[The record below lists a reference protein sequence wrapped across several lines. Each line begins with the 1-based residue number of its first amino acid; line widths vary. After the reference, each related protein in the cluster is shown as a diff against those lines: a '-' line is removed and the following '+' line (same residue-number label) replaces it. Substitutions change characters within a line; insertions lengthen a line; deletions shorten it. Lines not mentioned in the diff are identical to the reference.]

1 MGVIAICSIWIS
13 IWLVVTCMKDYILKL
28 LPVKPII
35 VEVFL
40 VIFSRTSQ
48 YSVLIGADEVIKEWK
63 MKLEDTNRK

>member
-1 MGVIAICSIWIS
+1 
-13 IWLVVTCMKDYILKL
+13 MKDYILKL

-35 VEVFL
+35 VEIL